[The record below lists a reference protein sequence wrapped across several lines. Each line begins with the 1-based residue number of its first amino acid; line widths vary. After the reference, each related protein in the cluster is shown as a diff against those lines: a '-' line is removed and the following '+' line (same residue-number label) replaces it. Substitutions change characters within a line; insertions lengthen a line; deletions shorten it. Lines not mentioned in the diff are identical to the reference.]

1 MSVSTNSI
9 AYNVRITDP
18 EVLTFL
24 LKEAGDDSSRFEAL
38 IKRVMTS
45 STLPMTTVAQNTTA
59 AVMRA
64 TEQPPATPND
74 TPSKKRK
81 ATGPVGRDF
90 TEESVPEFIE
100 KIVKDYLVMSDENDF
115 VDMATIRGL
124 FERVLAEE
132 YSITRGAKGI
142 IAKLL
147 KPTTVNDLIADNLG
161 VALEKSIKI
170 KLDPVSFASI
180 VPEEYKFEECADKKN
195 MVTFKN
201 IFLGVRLADGGSS
214 ATPYK
219 PRTKKSKDSNEAT
232 SAEESVEEQVVSDS
246 HDADA
251 FEFRG

>member
-9 AYNVRITDP
+9 TYNVRITDP

-24 LKEAGDDSSRFEAL
+24 LKEAGDDSSRFESL

-45 STLPMTTVAQNTTA
+45 SALPMTPVAQISTA
-59 AVMRA
+59 AVMPPLRA
-64 TEQPPATPND
+64 TEQLPA

-100 KIVKDYLVMSDENDF
+100 KIVKDYLVLSDENDF

-147 KPTTVNDLIADNLG
+147 KPTTVNDLIAENLG

-201 IFLGVRLADGGSS
+201 IFLGVRLADGGSF

-219 PRTKKSKDSNEAT
+219 PRTKKSKDSNVET
-232 SAEESVEEQVVSDS
+232 PVEESLEDPAVSDS
-246 HDADA
+246 HDA
-251 FEFRG
+251 FEFTG